1 MLDDLKPKAKET
13 RAEKIAR
20 VLNYQNQSGAM
31 NG

>member
-20 VLNYQNQSGAM
+20 ITALQNGVA
-31 NG
+31 NA